1 MLEYFH
7 LIRPWW
13 LLALLPVVAIAI
25 LWSRRNSGQSK
36 WTSAI
41 SEDLLKVLLE
51 EGVSKTKRWFSSLVV
66 GALIL
71 VTIGLSG
78 PAWQKLP
85 QAVEQ
90 KQDTLIILLDL
101 SLSMFADDI
110 KPSRVERARQKI
122 ADILRARKEGVTALV
137 AYAGDGHAVVPL
149 TDDTKT
155 IENLLFS
162 LSPEMMPVFG
172 SNPNHAL
179 EIAYE
184 LFENAGILQGRIL
197 LITDGIDDISS
208 VTRHRNISF
217 PISILGIGTAQ
228 GAPIP
233 LDRLRQPGRF
243 LQTQEGNRV
252 VALLDEERLQQVADI
267 SYGYY
272 QTVNLGNQDINYVLS
287 TKLPSEDKSIEVER
301 KFDTWI
307 DQGYWAAIILLPLL
321 LAAFRKGVFVS
332 LALCLVIPTGS
343 IQASPLTNFWESIWL
358 RDDQIALKALR
369 QGEPEK
375 AAALFKDEQWESV
388 ANYRSGEYE
397 NSLNGFRKNKTSDG
411 LYNQGNALARI
422 GQYEESIASYE
433 QALISQPNDPDTLF
447 NKALVEK
454 LLEEKQQSNDQDGQN
469 QEDQQ
474 SESSN
479 DSQSSSSDEQQEKNQ
494 EENQSGDENQSKE
507 EQKEAENKNSEQGTK
522 PQQQEEDD
530 ESTRDEKK
538 QALAQWLRRVP
549 DDPGGLIRRKFQ
561 HETKQRLRRGEYENR
576 QGDKVW

>member
-51 EGVSKTKRWFSSLVV
+51 DSTARAKRWFSALVV
-66 GALIL
+66 GTLIL
-71 VTIGLSG
+71 VTVGLSG

-85 QAVEQ
+85 QEVEQ

-101 SLSMFADDI
+101 SLSMFANDV
-110 KPSRVERARQKI
+110 KPSRVEKARQKI

-197 LITDGIDDISS
+197 LLTDGIDDISS
-208 VTRHRNISF
+208 VTKHRNISF
-217 PISILGIGTAQ
+217 PISILGIGTKN

-267 SYGYY
+267 SYGHY
-272 QTVNLGNQDINYVLS
+272 QTVSLGNQDINYVLS

-307 DQGYWAAIILLPLL
+307 DQGYWAAIILVPLL
-321 LAAFRKGVFVS
+321 LAGFRKGVFVS
-332 LALCLVIPTGS
+332 LGLCLVIPTGS
-343 IQASPLTNFWESIWL
+343 IQASALTDFWESMWL

-375 AAALFKDEQWESV
+375 AASLFTDEQWESV

-397 NSLNGFRKNKTSDG
+397 TSLKGFRKNKTSDG
-411 LYNQGNALARI
+411 FYNQGNALARI
-422 GQYEESIASYE
+422 GQYEDSIASY
-433 QALISQPNDPDTLF
+433 QHALISKPNDPDTLF

-469 QEDQQ
+469 QQDEQ
-474 SESSN
+474 SDSSN
-479 DSQSSSSDEQQEKNQ
+479 DSQNSSADEQQEQNE
-494 EENQSGDENQSKE
+494 EENQSGDENKSQE
-507 EQKEAENKNSEQGTK
+507 EQRQEDKSSEQGTE
-522 PQQQEEDD
+522 PQQEEDD

>member
-51 EGVSKTKRWFSSLVV
+51 DHTARAKRWFSALVV
-66 GALIL
+66 GTLIL
-71 VTIGLSG
+71 VTVGLSG

-85 QAVEQ
+85 QEVEQ

-101 SLSMFADDI
+101 SLSMFANDV

-197 LITDGIDDISS
+197 MITDGIDDISS
-208 VTRHRNISF
+208 VTKHRNSSF
-217 PISILGIGTAQ
+217 PISILGIGTIQ

-267 SYGYY
+267 SYGHY

-307 DQGYWAAIILLPLL
+307 DQGYWAAIILVPLL
-321 LAAFRKGVFVS
+321 LAGFRKGVFVS
-332 LALCLVIPTGS
+332 LGLCLVIPTGS
-343 IQASPLTNFWESIWL
+343 IQASALTDFWESMWL

-375 AAALFKDEQWESV
+375 AASLFTDEQWESV

-397 NSLNGFRKNKTSDG
+397 TSLKGFRKNKTSDG
-411 LYNQGNALARI
+411 FYNQGNALARI
-422 GQYEESIASYE
+422 GQYEDSIASYQ
-433 QALISQPNDPDTLF
+433 QALISKPNDPDTLF

-469 QEDQQ
+469 QQDEQ
-474 SESSN
+474 SDSSN
-479 DSQSSSSDEQQEKNQ
+479 DSQNSSADEQQEQNE
-494 EENQSGDENQSKE
+494 EENQSGDENKSQE
-507 EQKEAENKNSEQGTK
+507 EQRQEDKSSEQGTE
-522 PQQQEEDD
+522 PQQEEDD

>member
-41 SEDLLKVLLE
+41 SGDLLKVLLE
-51 EGVSKTKRWFSSLVV
+51 ERTARAKRWFSALVV
-66 GALIL
+66 GTLIL

-85 QAVEQ
+85 QEVEQ

-101 SLSMFADDI
+101 SLSMFANDV

-122 ADILRARKEGVTALV
+122 ADVLRARKEGVTALV

-184 LFENAGILQGRIL
+184 LFDNAGILQGRIL

-208 VTRHRNISF
+208 VTKHRNISF
-217 PISILGIGTAQ
+217 PISILGIGTTQ

-267 SYGYY
+267 SYGHY
-272 QTVNLGNQDINYVLS
+272 QTVSLGNQDINYVLS

-307 DQGYWAAIILLPLL
+307 DQGYWAAIILVPLL
-321 LAAFRKGVFVS
+321 LAGFRKGVFVS
-332 LALCLVIPTGS
+332 LGLCLVIPTGS
-343 IQASPLTNFWESIWL
+343 IQASALTDFWESMWL

-375 AAALFKDEQWESV
+375 AASLFTDEQWESV

-397 NSLNGFRKNKTSDG
+397 TSLKGFRKNKTSDG
-411 LYNQGNALARI
+411 FYNQGNALARI
-422 GQYEESIASYE
+422 GQYEDSIASYQ
-433 QALISQPNDPDTLF
+433 QALISKPNDPDTLF

-469 QEDQQ
+469 QQGEQ
-474 SESSN
+474 SDSPN
-479 DSQSSSSDEQQEKNQ
+479 DSQNSSADEQQEQNK
-494 EENQSGDENQSKE
+494 EENQSGEENKSQE
-507 EQKEAENKNSEQGTK
+507 EQGQEDKSSEQGTE
-522 PQQQEEDD
+522 PQQEEDD

>member
-51 EGVSKTKRWFSSLVV
+51 DSTARAKRWFSALVV
-66 GALIL
+66 GTLIL
-71 VTIGLSG
+71 VTVGLSG

-85 QAVEQ
+85 QEVEQ

-101 SLSMFADDI
+101 SLSMFANDV

-208 VTRHRNISF
+208 VTKHRNSAF
-217 PISILGIGTAQ
+217 PISILGIGTIQ

-267 SYGYY
+267 SYGHY
-272 QTVNLGNQDINYVLS
+272 QTVSLGNQDIDYVLS

-307 DQGYWAAIILLPLL
+307 DQGYWAAIILVPLL
-321 LAAFRKGVFVS
+321 LAGFRKGVFVS
-332 LALCLVIPTGS
+332 LGLCLVIPTGS
-343 IQASPLTNFWESIWL
+343 IQASALTDFWESMWL

-375 AAALFKDEQWESV
+375 AASLFTDEQWESV

-397 NSLNGFRKNKTSDG
+397 TSLKGFRKNKTSDG
-411 LYNQGNALARI
+411 FYNQGNALARI
-422 GQYEESIASYE
+422 GQYEDSIASYQ
-433 QALISQPNDPDTLF
+433 QALISKPNDPDTLF

-469 QEDQQ
+469 QQDEQ
-474 SESSN
+474 SDSSN
-479 DSQSSSSDEQQEKNQ
+479 DSQNSSADEQQEQNE
-494 EENQSGDENQSKE
+494 EENQSGDENKSQE
-507 EQKEAENKNSEQGTK
+507 EQRQEDKSSEQGTE
-522 PQQQEEDD
+522 PQQEEDD

>member
-51 EGVSKTKRWFSSLVV
+51 DSTARAKRWFSALVV
-66 GALIL
+66 GTLIL
-71 VTIGLSG
+71 VTVGLSG

-85 QAVEQ
+85 QEVEQ

-101 SLSMFADDI
+101 SLSMFANDV

-208 VTRHRNISF
+208 VTKHRNSSF
-217 PISILGIGTAQ
+217 PISILGIGTIQ

-267 SYGYY
+267 SYGHY

-307 DQGYWAAIILLPLL
+307 DQGYWAAIILVPLL
-321 LAAFRKGVFVS
+321 LAGFRKGVFVS
-332 LALCLVIPTGS
+332 LGLCLVIPTGS
-343 IQASPLTNFWESIWL
+343 IQASALTDFWESMWL

-375 AAALFKDEQWESV
+375 AASLFTDEQWESV
-388 ANYRSGEYE
+388 ANYRSGEYKT
-397 NSLNGFRKNKTSDG
+397 SLNGFRKNKTSDG
-411 LYNQGNALARI
+411 FYNQGNALARI
-422 GQYEESIASYE
+422 GQYEDSIASYQ
-433 QALISQPNDPDTLF
+433 QALISKPNDPDTLF

-469 QEDQQ
+469 QQDEQ
-474 SESSN
+474 SDSSN
-479 DSQSSSSDEQQEKNQ
+479 DSQNSSAEEQQEQNE
-494 EENQSGDENQSKE
+494 EENQSGEENKSQE
-507 EQKEAENKNSEQGTK
+507 EQRQEDKSSEQGTE
-522 PQQQEEDD
+522 PQQEEDD

>member
-41 SEDLLKVLLE
+41 PEDLLKVLLE
-51 EGVSKTKRWFSSLVV
+51 DRTAGAKRWFSALVV
-66 GALIL
+66 GTLIL
-71 VTIGLSG
+71 VTVGLSG

-85 QAVEQ
+85 QEVEQ

-101 SLSMFADDI
+101 SLSMFANDV

-208 VTRHRNISF
+208 VTKHRNSSF
-217 PISILGIGTAQ
+217 PISILGIGTIQ

-267 SYGYY
+267 SYGHY

-307 DQGYWAAIILLPLL
+307 DQGYWAAIILVPLL
-321 LAAFRKGVFVS
+321 LAGFRKGVFVS
-332 LALCLVIPTGS
+332 LGLCLVIPTGS
-343 IQASPLTNFWESIWL
+343 IQASALTDFWESMWL

-375 AAALFKDEQWESV
+375 AASLFTDEQWESV

-397 NSLNGFRKNKTSDG
+397 TSLKGFRKNKTSDG
-411 LYNQGNALARI
+411 FYNQGNALARI
-422 GQYEESIASYE
+422 GQYEDSIASYQ
-433 QALISQPNDPDTLF
+433 QALISKPNDPDTLF

-469 QEDQQ
+469 QQDEQ
-474 SESSN
+474 SDSSN
-479 DSQSSSSDEQQEKNQ
+479 DSQNSSADEQQEQNE
-494 EENQSGDENQSKE
+494 EENQSGDENKSQE
-507 EQKEAENKNSEQGTK
+507 EQRQEDKSSEQGTE
-522 PQQQEEDD
+522 PQQEEDD

>member
-41 SEDLLKVLLE
+41 SGDLLKVLLE
-51 EGVSKTKRWFSSLVV
+51 DRTTRAKRWFSALVV
-66 GALIL
+66 GTLIL
-71 VTIGLSG
+71 VTVGLSG

-85 QAVEQ
+85 QEVEQ

-101 SLSMFADDI
+101 SLSMFANDV

-122 ADILRARKEGVTALV
+122 ADVLRARKEGVTALV

-208 VTRHRNISF
+208 VTKHRNISF
-217 PISILGIGTAQ
+217 PISILGIGTTL

-267 SYGYY
+267 SYGHY
-272 QTVNLGNQDINYVLS
+272 QTVSLGNQDINYVLS

-307 DQGYWAAIILLPLL
+307 DQGYWAAIILVPLL
-321 LAAFRKGVFVS
+321 LAGFRKGVFVS
-332 LALCLVIPTGS
+332 LGLCLVIPTGP
-343 IQASPLTNFWESIWL
+343 IQASALTDFWESMWL

-375 AAALFKDEQWESV
+375 AASLFTDEQWESV

-397 NSLNGFRKNKTSDG
+397 TSLNGFRKNKTSDG
-411 LYNQGNALARI
+411 FYNQGNALARI
-422 GQYEESIASYE
+422 GQYEDSIASYQ
-433 QALISQPNDPDTLF
+433 QALISKPNDPDTLF

-469 QEDQQ
+469 QQDEQ
-474 SESSN
+474 SDSSN
-479 DSQSSSSDEQQEKNQ
+479 DSQNSSADEQQEQNK
-494 EENQSGDENQSKE
+494 EENQSGDENKSQE
-507 EQKEAENKNSEQGTK
+507 EQGQEDKSSEQGTE
-522 PQQQEEDD
+522 PQQEQDD

>member
-51 EGVSKTKRWFSSLVV
+51 DSTARAKRWFSALVV
-66 GALIL
+66 GTLIL
-71 VTIGLSG
+71 VTVGLSG

-85 QAVEQ
+85 QEVEQ

-101 SLSMFADDI
+101 SLSMFANDV

-172 SNPNHAL
+172 SNPSHAL

-208 VTRHRNISF
+208 VTKHRNSSF
-217 PISILGIGTAQ
+217 PISILGIGTIQ

-267 SYGYY
+267 SYGHY

-307 DQGYWAAIILLPLL
+307 DQGYWAAIILVPLL
-321 LAAFRKGVFVS
+321 LAGFRKGVFVS
-332 LALCLVIPTGS
+332 LGLCLVIPTGS
-343 IQASPLTNFWESIWL
+343 IQASALTDFWESMWL

-375 AAALFKDEQWESV
+375 AASLFTDEQWESV

-397 NSLNGFRKNKTSDG
+397 TSLKGFRKNKTSDG
-411 LYNQGNALARI
+411 FYNQGNALARI
-422 GQYEESIASYE
+422 GQYEDSIASYQ
-433 QALISQPNDPDTLF
+433 QALISKPNDPDTLF

-469 QEDQQ
+469 QQDEQ
-474 SESSN
+474 SDSSN
-479 DSQSSSSDEQQEKNQ
+479 DSQNSSADEQQEQNE
-494 EENQSGDENQSKE
+494 EENQSGDENKSQE
-507 EQKEAENKNSEQGTK
+507 EERQEDKSSEQGTE
-522 PQQQEEDD
+522 PQQEEDD

>member
-51 EGVSKTKRWFSSLVV
+51 DRTAGAKRWFSALVV
-66 GALIL
+66 GTLIL
-71 VTIGLSG
+71 VTVGLSG

-85 QAVEQ
+85 QEVEQ

-101 SLSMFADDI
+101 SLSMFANDV

-208 VTRHRNISF
+208 VTKHRNSSF
-217 PISILGIGTAQ
+217 PISILGIGTIQ

-267 SYGYY
+267 SYGHY

-307 DQGYWAAIILLPLL
+307 DQGYWAAIILVPLL
-321 LAAFRKGVFVS
+321 LAGFRKGVFVS
-332 LALCLVIPTGS
+332 LGLCLVIPTGS
-343 IQASPLTNFWESIWL
+343 IQASALTDFWESMWL

-375 AAALFKDEQWESV
+375 AASLFTDEQWESV

-397 NSLNGFRKNKTSDG
+397 TSLKGFRKNKTSDG
-411 LYNQGNALARI
+411 FYNQGNALARI
-422 GQYEESIASYE
+422 GQYEDSIASYQ
-433 QALISQPNDPDTLF
+433 QALISKPNDPDTLF

-469 QEDQQ
+469 QQDEQ
-474 SESSN
+474 SDSSN
-479 DSQSSSSDEQQEKNQ
+479 DSQNSSADEQQEQNE
-494 EENQSGDENQSKE
+494 EENQSGDENKSQE
-507 EQKEAENKNSEQGTK
+507 EQRQEDKSSEQGTE
-522 PQQQEEDD
+522 PQQEEDD

>member
-51 EGVSKTKRWFSSLVV
+51 DSTARAKRWFSALVV
-66 GALIL
+66 GTLIL
-71 VTIGLSG
+71 VTVGLSG

-85 QAVEQ
+85 QEVEQ

-101 SLSMFADDI
+101 SLSMFANDV

-208 VTRHRNISF
+208 VTKHRNSSF
-217 PISILGIGTAQ
+217 PISILGIGTIQ

-267 SYGYY
+267 SYGHY

-307 DQGYWAAIILLPLL
+307 DQGYWAAIILVPLL
-321 LAAFRKGVFVS
+321 LAGFRKGVFVS
-332 LALCLVIPTGS
+332 LGFCLVIPTGS
-343 IQASPLTNFWESIWL
+343 IQASSLTDFWESMWL

-375 AAALFKDEQWESV
+375 AASLFTDEQWESV

-397 NSLNGFRKNKTSDG
+397 TSLKGFRKNKTSDG
-411 LYNQGNALARI
+411 FYNQGNALARI
-422 GQYEESIASYE
+422 GQYEDSIASYQ
-433 QALISQPNDPDTLF
+433 QALISKPNDPDTLF

-469 QEDQQ
+469 QQDEQ
-474 SESSN
+474 SDSSN
-479 DSQSSSSDEQQEKNQ
+479 DSQNSSADEQQEQNE
-494 EENQSGDENQSKE
+494 EENQSGDENKSQE
-507 EQKEAENKNSEQGTK
+507 EQRQEDKSSEQGTE
-522 PQQQEEDD
+522 PQQEEDD

>member
-41 SEDLLKVLLE
+41 SGDLLKVLLE
-51 EGVSKTKRWFSSLVV
+51 ERNASAKRWFSGLVV
-66 GALIL
+66 GTLIL
-71 VTIGLSG
+71 VTVGLSG

-85 QAVEQ
+85 QEVEQ

-101 SLSMFADDI
+101 SLSMFANDV

-208 VTRHRNISF
+208 VTKHRNISF
-217 PISILGIGTAQ
+217 PISILGIGTTQ

-267 SYGYY
+267 SYGRY

-307 DQGYWAAIILLPLL
+307 DQGYWAAIILVPLL
-321 LAAFRKGVFVS
+321 LAGFRKGVFVS
-332 LALCLVIPTGS
+332 LGLCLVIPTGS
-343 IQASPLTNFWESIWL
+343 IQASALTDFWESMWL

-375 AAALFKDEQWESV
+375 AASLFTDEQWESV

-397 NSLNGFRKNKTSDG
+397 TSLNGFRKNKTSDG
-411 LYNQGNALARI
+411 FYNQGNALAKI
-422 GQYEESIASYE
+422 GQYEDSIASYQ
-433 QALISQPNDPDTLF
+433 QALISKPNDPDTLF

-469 QEDQQ
+469 QQDEQ
-474 SESSN
+474 SDSSN
-479 DSQSSSSDEQQEKNQ
+479 DSQNSSADEQQEQNK
-494 EENQSGDENQSKE
+494 EENQSGDENKSQE
-507 EQKEAENKNSEQGTK
+507 EQRQEDKTSEQGTES
-522 PQQQEEDD
+522 QQEEND

>member
-51 EGVSKTKRWFSSLVV
+51 DRTAGAKRWFSALVV
-66 GALIL
+66 GTLIL
-71 VTIGLSG
+71 VTVGLSG

-85 QAVEQ
+85 QEVEQ

-101 SLSMFADDI
+101 SLSMFANDV

-122 ADILRARKEGVTALV
+122 ADILRTRKEGVTALV

-208 VTRHRNISF
+208 VTKHRNSSF
-217 PISILGIGTAQ
+217 PISILGIGTIQ

-267 SYGYY
+267 SYGHY

-307 DQGYWAAIILLPLL
+307 DQGYWAAIILVPLL
-321 LAAFRKGVFVS
+321 LAGFRKGVFVS
-332 LALCLVIPTGS
+332 LGLCLVIPTGS
-343 IQASPLTNFWESIWL
+343 IQASALTDFWESMWL

-375 AAALFKDEQWESV
+375 AASLFTDEQWESV

-397 NSLNGFRKNKTSDG
+397 TSLKGFRKNKTSDG
-411 LYNQGNALARI
+411 FYNQGNALARI
-422 GQYEESIASYE
+422 GQYEDSIASYQ
-433 QALISQPNDPDTLF
+433 QALISKPNDPDTLF

-469 QEDQQ
+469 QQDEQ
-474 SESSN
+474 SDSSN
-479 DSQSSSSDEQQEKNQ
+479 DSQNSSADEQQEQNE
-494 EENQSGDENQSKE
+494 EENQSEDENKSKE
-507 EQKEAENKNSEQGTK
+507 EQRQEDKSSEQGTE
-522 PQQQEEDD
+522 PQQEEDD

>member
-51 EGVSKTKRWFSSLVV
+51 DSTARAKRWFSALVV
-66 GALIL
+66 GTLIL
-71 VTIGLSG
+71 VTVGLSG

-85 QAVEQ
+85 QEVEQ

-101 SLSMFADDI
+101 SLSMFANDV

-162 LSPEMMPVFG
+162 LNPEMMPVFG

-208 VTRHRNISF
+208 VTKHRNSSF
-217 PISILGIGTAQ
+217 PISILGIGTIQ

-252 VALLDEERLQQVADI
+252 VALLDEDRLQQVADI
-267 SYGYY
+267 CYGHY

-307 DQGYWAAIILLPLL
+307 DQGYWAAIILVPLL
-321 LAAFRKGVFVS
+321 LAGFRKGVFVS
-332 LALCLVIPTGS
+332 LGLCLVIPTGS
-343 IQASPLTNFWESIWL
+343 IQASALTDFWESMWL

-375 AAALFKDEQWESV
+375 AASLFTDEQWESV

-397 NSLNGFRKNKTSDG
+397 TSLKGFRKNKTSDG
-411 LYNQGNALARI
+411 FYNQGNALARI
-422 GQYEESIASYE
+422 GQYEDSIASYQ
-433 QALISQPNDPDTLF
+433 QALISKPNDPDTLF

-469 QEDQQ
+469 QQDEQ
-474 SESSN
+474 SDSSN
-479 DSQSSSSDEQQEKNQ
+479 DSQNSSADEQQEQNE
-494 EENQSGDENQSKE
+494 EENQSGDENKSQE
-507 EQKEAENKNSEQGTK
+507 EQRQEDKSSEQGTE
-522 PQQQEEDD
+522 PQQEEDD

>member
-41 SEDLLKVLLE
+41 SKDLLKVLLE
-51 EGVSKTKRWFSSLVV
+51 DSTARAKRWFSALVV
-66 GALIL
+66 GTLIL
-71 VTIGLSG
+71 VTVGLSG

-85 QAVEQ
+85 QEVEQ

-101 SLSMFADDI
+101 SLSMFANDV

-208 VTRHRNISF
+208 VTKHRNISF
-217 PISILGIGTAQ
+217 PISILGIGTKN

-267 SYGYY
+267 SYGHY

-307 DQGYWAAIILLPLL
+307 DQGYWAAIILVPLL
-321 LAAFRKGVFVS
+321 LAGFRKGVFVS
-332 LALCLVIPTGS
+332 LGLCLVIPTGS
-343 IQASPLTNFWESIWL
+343 IQASALTDFWESMWL

-375 AAALFKDEQWESV
+375 AASLFTDEQWESV

-397 NSLNGFRKNKTSDG
+397 TSLKGFRKNKTSDG
-411 LYNQGNALARI
+411 FYNQGNALARI
-422 GQYEESIASYE
+422 GQYEDSIASYQ
-433 QALISQPNDPDTLF
+433 QALISKPNDPDTLF

-454 LLEEKQQSNDQDGQN
+454 LLEEKQQSNDQDCDGAP
-469 QEDQQ
+469 
-474 SESSN
+474 SELDCN
-479 DSQSSSSDEQQEKNQ
+479 DSNPALLQQPNDSRCQ
-494 EENQSGDENQSKE
+494 CGPAPRID
-507 EQKEAENKNSEQGTK
+507 
-522 PQQQEEDD
+522 
-530 ESTRDEKK
+530 
-538 QALAQWLRRVP
+538 
-549 DDPGGLIRRKFQ
+549 GLNGQ
-561 HETKQRLRRGEYENR
+561 LWSRLRVTRNTHLIAIEHQTKWLAHECF
-576 QGDKVW
+576 Q

>member
-36 WTSAI
+36 WTTAI
-41 SEDLLKVLLE
+41 SEDLLQVLLE
-51 EGVSKTKRWFSSLVV
+51 DRTVKAKRWVSALVV
-66 GALIL
+66 GSLIL
-71 VTIGLSG
+71 VTVGLSG

-85 QAVEQ
+85 QEVEQ

-101 SLSMFADDI
+101 SLSMFANDV

-208 VTRHRNISF
+208 VTKHRNSSF
-217 PISILGIGTAQ
+217 PISILGIGTIQ

-267 SYGYY
+267 SYGHY

-307 DQGYWAAIILLPLL
+307 DQGYWAAIILVPLL
-321 LAAFRKGVFVS
+321 LAGFRKGVFVS
-332 LALCLVIPTGS
+332 LGLCLVIPTGS
-343 IQASPLTNFWESIWL
+343 IQASALTDFWESMWL

-375 AAALFKDEQWESV
+375 AASLFTDEQWESV

-397 NSLNGFRKNKTSDG
+397 TSLKGFRKNKTSDG
-411 LYNQGNALARI
+411 FYNQGNALARI
-422 GQYEESIASYE
+422 GQYEDSIASYQ
-433 QALISQPNDPDTLF
+433 QALISKPNDPDTLF

-454 LLEEKQQSNDQDGQN
+454 LLEKKKQSNDQDGQN
-469 QEDQQ
+469 QQDEQ
-474 SESSN
+474 SDSSN
-479 DSQSSSSDEQQEKNQ
+479 DSQNSSADEQQEQNE
-494 EENQSGDENQSKE
+494 EENQSGDENKSQE
-507 EQKEAENKNSEQGTK
+507 EQRQEDKSSEQGTE
-522 PQQQEEDD
+522 PQQEEDD

>member
-51 EGVSKTKRWFSSLVV
+51 DSTARAKRWFSALVV
-66 GALIL
+66 GTLIL
-71 VTIGLSG
+71 VTVGLSG

-85 QAVEQ
+85 QEVEQ

-101 SLSMFADDI
+101 SLSMFANDV

-208 VTRHRNISF
+208 VTKHRNSSF
-217 PISILGIGTAQ
+217 PISILGIGTKN

-267 SYGYY
+267 SYGHY
-272 QTVNLGNQDINYVLS
+272 QTVSLGNQDINYVLS

-307 DQGYWAAIILLPLL
+307 DQGYWAAIILVPLL
-321 LAAFRKGVFVS
+321 LAGFRKGVFVS
-332 LALCLVIPTGS
+332 LGLCLVIPTGS
-343 IQASPLTNFWESIWL
+343 IQASALTDFWESMWL

-375 AAALFKDEQWESV
+375 AASLFTDEQWESV

-397 NSLNGFRKNKTSDG
+397 TSLKGFRKNKTSDG
-411 LYNQGNALARI
+411 FYNQGNALARI
-422 GQYEESIASYE
+422 GQYEDSIASYQ
-433 QALISQPNDPDTLF
+433 QALISKPNDPDTLF

-454 LLEEKQQSNDQDGQN
+454 LLEEKKQSNDQDGQN
-469 QEDQQ
+469 QQDEQ
-474 SESSN
+474 SDSSN
-479 DSQSSSSDEQQEKNQ
+479 DSQNSSADEQQEQNE
-494 EENQSGDENQSKE
+494 EENQSGDENKSQE
-507 EQKEAENKNSEQGTK
+507 EQRQEDKSSEQGTE
-522 PQQQEEDD
+522 PQQEEDD

>member
-51 EGVSKTKRWFSSLVV
+51 DRTARAKRWFSALVV
-66 GALIL
+66 ATLIL
-71 VTIGLSG
+71 VTVGLSG

-85 QAVEQ
+85 QEVEQ

-101 SLSMFADDI
+101 SLSMFANDV

-172 SNPNHAL
+172 SNPSHAL

-208 VTRHRNISF
+208 VTKHRNSSF
-217 PISILGIGTAQ
+217 PISILGIGTIQ

-267 SYGYY
+267 SYGHY

-307 DQGYWAAIILLPLL
+307 DQGYWAAIILVPLL
-321 LAAFRKGVFVS
+321 LAGFRKGVFVS
-332 LALCLVIPTGS
+332 LGLCLVIPTGS
-343 IQASPLTNFWESIWL
+343 IQASALTDFWESMWL

-375 AAALFKDEQWESV
+375 AASLFTDEQWESV

-397 NSLNGFRKNKTSDG
+397 TSLKGFRKNKTSDG
-411 LYNQGNALARI
+411 FYNQGNALARI
-422 GQYEESIASYE
+422 GQYEDSIASYQ
-433 QALISQPNDPDTLF
+433 QALISKPNDPDTLF

-469 QEDQQ
+469 QQDEQ
-474 SESSN
+474 SDSSN
-479 DSQSSSSDEQQEKNQ
+479 DSQNSSADEQQEQNE
-494 EENQSGDENQSKE
+494 EENQSGDENKSQE
-507 EQKEAENKNSEQGTK
+507 EERQEDKSSEQGTE
-522 PQQQEEDD
+522 PQQEEDD

>member
-41 SEDLLKVLLE
+41 PEDLLKVLLE
-51 EGVSKTKRWFSSLVV
+51 DSTARAKRWFSALVV
-66 GALIL
+66 GTLIL
-71 VTIGLSG
+71 VTVGLSG

-85 QAVEQ
+85 QEVEQ

-101 SLSMFADDI
+101 SLSMFANDV

-208 VTRHRNISF
+208 VTKHRNSSF
-217 PISILGIGTAQ
+217 PISILGIGTIQ

-267 SYGYY
+267 SYGHY

-307 DQGYWAAIILLPLL
+307 DQGYWAAIILVPLL
-321 LAAFRKGVFVS
+321 LAGFRKGVFVS
-332 LALCLVIPTGS
+332 LGLCLVIPTGS
-343 IQASPLTNFWESIWL
+343 IQASALTDFWESMWL

-375 AAALFKDEQWESV
+375 AASLFTDEQWESV

-397 NSLNGFRKNKTSDG
+397 TSLNGFRKNKTSDG
-411 LYNQGNALARI
+411 FHNQGNALARI
-422 GQYEESIASYE
+422 GQYEDSIASYQ
-433 QALISQPNDPDTLF
+433 QALISKPNDPDTLF

-469 QEDQQ
+469 QQDEQ
-474 SESSN
+474 SDSST
-479 DSQSSSSDEQQEKNQ
+479 DSQNSSAEEQQEQNE
-494 EENQSGDENQSKE
+494 EENQSGDENKSQE
-507 EQKEAENKNSEQGTK
+507 EQRQEDKSSEQGTE
-522 PQQQEEDD
+522 PQQEEDD

>member
-25 LWSRRNSGQSK
+25 LWSRRNSGQTK

-51 EGVSKTKRWFSSLVV
+51 DRTAGAKRWFSALVV
-66 GALIL
+66 GTLIL

-85 QAVEQ
+85 QEVEQ

-101 SLSMFADDI
+101 SLSMFANDV

-208 VTRHRNISF
+208 VTKHRNISF
-217 PISILGIGTAQ
+217 PISILGIGTKN

-267 SYGYY
+267 SYGHY
-272 QTVNLGNQDINYVLS
+272 QTVSLGNQDINYVLS

-307 DQGYWAAIILLPLL
+307 DQGYWAAIILVPLL
-321 LAAFRKGVFVS
+321 LAGFRKGVFVS
-332 LALCLVIPTGS
+332 LGLCLVIPTGS
-343 IQASPLTNFWESIWL
+343 IQASALTDFWESMWL

-375 AAALFKDEQWESV
+375 AASLFTDEQWESV

-397 NSLNGFRKNKTSDG
+397 TSLNGFRKNKTSDG
-411 LYNQGNALARI
+411 FYNQGNALARI
-422 GQYEESIASYE
+422 GQYEDSIASYQ
-433 QALISQPNDPDTLF
+433 QALISKPNDPDTLF

-469 QEDQQ
+469 QQDEQ
-474 SESSN
+474 SDSSN
-479 DSQSSSSDEQQEKNQ
+479 DSQNSSADEQQEQNK
-494 EENQSGDENQSKE
+494 EENQSGDENKSQE
-507 EQKEAENKNSEQGTK
+507 EQGQEDKSSEQGTE
-522 PQQQEEDD
+522 PQQEEDD

>member
-1 MLEYFH
+1 MLEHFH

-51 EGVSKTKRWFSSLVV
+51 DRTARAKRWFSALVV
-66 GALIL
+66 GTLIL
-71 VTIGLSG
+71 VTVGLSG

-85 QAVEQ
+85 QEVEQ

-101 SLSMFADDI
+101 SLSMFANDV

-208 VTRHRNISF
+208 VTKHRNISF
-217 PISILGIGTAQ
+217 PISILGIGTTQ

-267 SYGYY
+267 SFGHY
-272 QTVNLGNQDINYVLS
+272 QTVSLGNQDINYVLS

-307 DQGYWAAIILLPLL
+307 DQGYWAAIILVPLL
-321 LAAFRKGVFVS
+321 LAGFRKGVFVS
-332 LALCLVIPTGS
+332 LGLCLVIPTGT
-343 IQASPLTNFWESIWL
+343 IQASALTDFWESMWL

-375 AAALFKDEQWESV
+375 AASLFTDEQWESV

-397 NSLNGFRKNKTSDG
+397 TSLNGFRKNKTSDG
-411 LYNQGNALARI
+411 FYNQGNALARI
-422 GQYEESIASYE
+422 GQYEDSIASYQ
-433 QALISQPNDPDTLF
+433 QALISKPNDPDTLF

-469 QEDQQ
+469 QQDEQ
-474 SESSN
+474 SDSSN
-479 DSQSSSSDEQQEKNQ
+479 DSQNSSADEQQKQNE
-494 EENQSGDENQSKE
+494 EENQSGDENKSQE
-507 EQKEAENKNSEQGTK
+507 EERQEDKSSEQGTE
-522 PQQQEEDD
+522 PQQEEDD